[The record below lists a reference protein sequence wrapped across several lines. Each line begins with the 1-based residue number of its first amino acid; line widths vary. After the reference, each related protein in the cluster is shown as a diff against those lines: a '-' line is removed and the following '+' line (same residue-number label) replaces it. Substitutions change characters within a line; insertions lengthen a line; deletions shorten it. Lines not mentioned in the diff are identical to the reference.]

1 MYYVLLLVEVLL
13 IVFEAFFL
21 GVDILRCA
29 RSKSL
34 ARLAKSE
41 VRKRSKTL
49 AKRAIISGHSVS
61 SIGAKGI
68 TRLLKPSRTFPFL
81 YLQKVHVCIE
91 KYLLFASFSQSILTL
106 LFTKIHC
113 LS

>member
-29 RSKSL
+29 RSL
-34 ARLAKSE
+34 ARRAKSE